1 MIGEL
6 LHEIR
11 NYFDKSR
18 HFGTFRIVDGSPIF
32 NEREIPIQTGQYFR
46 ICGSVFND
54 GVYQYPYTEL
64 RDEEW
69 TGAIWLLA
77 IPQEVIDLSNDID
90 KWNDAYGATGPYTSE
105 SFAGYS
111 YTKATSKNGGKY
123 TWKDEFASQL
133 KRWRKIC
140 PY

>member
-11 NYFDKSR
+11 NYFDMSR

-32 NEREIPIQTGQYFR
+32 DD

-54 GVYQYPYTEL
+54 GVYQYPFEDL

-69 TGAIWLLA
+69 TGAVWLLA
-77 IPQEVIDLSNDID
+77 IPQEIIELSEEID
-90 KWNDAYGATGPYTSE
+90 KWKEQYGAAGPYTSE

-111 YTKATSKNGGKY
+111 YTKATGKDGGKY
-123 TWKDEFASQL
+123 TWKDEFASEL

>member
-18 HFGTFRIVDGSPIF
+18 HFGTFRIVDGSLIF
-32 NEREIPIQTGQYFR
+32 DEKEIPIQVGQYFR

-54 GVYQYPYTEL
+54 GVYQYPYEEL

-123 TWKDEFASQL
+123 TWKDEFANQL

>member
-32 NEREIPIQTGQYFR
+32 DGIPIQTGQYFR
-46 ICGSVFND
+46 ICGSIFND
-54 GVYQYPYTEL
+54 GVYMYPCNDL
-64 RDEEW
+64 KDEEW
-69 TGAIWLLA
+69 CGAVWLLA
-77 IPQEVIDLSNDID
+77 IPQDVIALSEDID
-90 KWNDAYGATGPYTSE
+90 KWVEQYGTSGPYTSE

-111 YTKATSKNGGKY
+111 YSKATSKDGGKY
-123 TWKDEFASQL
+123 TWKDEFANQL
-133 KRWRKIC
+133 SRWRKIC

>member
-18 HFGTFRIVDGSPIF
+18 YFGTFRIVDGSPILDD
-32 NEREIPIQTGQYFR
+32 IPIQNGQYIR

-54 GVYQYPYTEL
+54 GVYQYPTNDL
-64 RDEEW
+64 IDEEW
-69 TGAIWLLA
+69 SGAVWLLA
-77 IPQEVIDLSNDID
+77 IPKDVLDLSDEID
-90 KWNDAYGATGPYTSE
+90 AWKDKHGATGPYASE

-111 YTKATSKNGGKY
+111 YTKATSKNGGAY
-123 TWKDEFASQL
+123 TWKDEFGSQL
-133 KRWRKIC
+133 NRWRKIC

>member
-18 HFGTFRIVDGSPIF
+18 HFGTFRIVGGSLIF
-32 NEREIPIQTGQYFR
+32 DEKEIPIQTGQYFR

-54 GVYQYPYTEL
+54 GVYQFPCEEL

-69 TGAIWLLA
+69 RGAIWLLA

-90 KWNDAYGATGPYTSE
+90 KWNEAYGTTGPYTSE

-123 TWKDEFASQL
+123 TWKDEFANQL

>member
-18 HFGTFRIVDGSPIF
+18 YFGTFQIVDGSLIF
-32 NEREIPIQTGQYFR
+32 DEIPIQTGQYFR

-54 GVYQYPYTEL
+54 GVYQHPCTEL
-64 RDEEW
+64 RDEEFR
-69 TGAIWLLA
+69 GAVWLLA
-77 IPQEVIDLSNDID
+77 IPDEVIELSRSID
-90 KWNDAYGATGPYTSE
+90 EWNGKHGASGPFTSE

-111 YTKATSKNGGKY
+111 YTKATSKNGGAY
-123 TWKDEFASQL
+123 TWRDEFASQL
-133 KRWRKIC
+133 NRWRKIC

>member
-32 NEREIPIQTGQYFR
+32 DDEIPIQSGQYFR

-54 GVYQYPYTEL
+54 GVYMYPCEDL
-64 RDEEW
+64 QDEEW
-69 TGAIWLLA
+69 TGSIWLLA
-77 IPQEVIDLSNDID
+77 VPPEVVALSDDID
-90 KWNDAYGATGPYTSE
+90 KWVEQYGTSGPFSSE
-105 SFAGYS
+105 SFAGYA
-111 YTKATSKNGGKY
+111 YTKATTKSGGKY
-123 TWKDEFASQL
+123 TWKDEFASPL

>member
-11 NYFDKSR
+11 NYFDISR
-18 HFGTFRIVDGSPIF
+18 HFGTFRIVDGSPNF
-32 NEREIPIQTGQYFR
+32 DGIPIQPGQYFR

-54 GVYQYPYTEL
+54 GVYMYPSTHIK
-64 RDEEW
+64 DEEW
-69 TGAIWLLA
+69 TGAVWVLA
-77 IPQEVIDLSNDID
+77 VPLEVIELSEEID
-90 KWNDAYGATGPYTSE
+90 KWKEQYGTAGPYTSE

-111 YTKATSKNGGKY
+111 YTKATAKDGGKY
-123 TWKDEFASQL
+123 SWKDEFADQL

>member
-18 HFGTFRIVDGSPIF
+18 HFGTFQIVDGSPIF
-32 NEREIPIQTGQYFR
+32 DGIPIQTGQYFR

-54 GVYQYPYTEL
+54 GVYLHPCYDL
-64 RDEEW
+64 IDEEW
-69 TGAIWLLA
+69 EGTVWLLA
-77 IPQEVIDLSNDID
+77 IPPEVVALSEEID
-90 KWNDAYGATGPYTSE
+90 KWKEQYGATGPYTTE

-111 YTKATSKNGGKY
+111 YTKATAKNGGKY
-123 TWKDEFASQL
+123 SWKDEFADQL

>member
-32 NEREIPIQTGQYFR
+32 DGIPIQTGQYFR
-46 ICGSVFND
+46 ICGSVH
-54 GVYQYPYTEL
+54 
-64 RDEEW
+64 
-69 TGAIWLLA
+69 
-77 IPQEVIDLSNDID
+77 
-90 KWNDAYGATGPYTSE
+90 YGTTGPFSGE
-105 SFAGYS
+105 SFAGYA
-111 YTKATSKNGGKY
+111 YTRATGKNGGKY
-123 TWKDEFASQL
+123 TEKDEFADQL

>member
-18 HFGTFRIVDGSPIF
+18 HFGAFRIVDGSPIF
-32 NEREIPIQTGQYFR
+32 DGIPIQTGQYFR

-54 GVYQYPYTEL
+54 GVYLYPTNNL
-64 RDEEW
+64 FDEEW
-69 TGAIWLLA
+69 TGAVWLLA
-77 IPQEVIDLSNDID
+77 IPQEIIELSEEID
-90 KWNDAYGATGPYTSE
+90 KWKEQYGTTGPYTSE

-111 YTKATSKNGGKY
+111 YTKATAKDGGAY

>member
-18 HFGTFRIVDGSPIF
+18 YFGTFRIVDGSPMF
-32 NEREIPIQTGQYFR
+32 DDIPIQNGQYIR
-46 ICGSVFND
+46 ICGSTFND
-54 GVYQYPYTEL
+54 GVYQYPTNDL
-64 RDEEW
+64 IDEEW
-69 TGAIWLLA
+69 SGAVWLLA
-77 IPQEVIDLSNDID
+77 IPKDVLDLSDEID
-90 KWNDAYGATGPYTSE
+90 AWKEKYGATGLYTSE

-111 YTKATSKNGGKY
+111 YTKATSKNGGAY
-123 TWKDEFASQL
+123 TWKDEFASRL
-133 KRWRKIC
+133 NRWRKIC

>member
-1 MIGEL
+1 MLTEL
-6 LHEIR
+6 CQELR
-11 NYFDKSR
+11 NWFDRKKF
-18 HFGTFRIVDGSPIF
+18 FGTFTIENGQIIVPDGSLQ
-32 NEREIPIQTGQYFR
+32 NGQYFR

-54 GVYQYPYTEL
+54 GVYQYPFEDL

-77 IPQEVIDLSNDID
+77 IPQEVIDLSEKIKEWTDQ
-90 KWNDAYGATGPYTSE
+90 YGASGPYTSE

-111 YTKATSKNGGKY
+111 YTKATNKDGGKY
-123 TWKDEFASQL
+123 TWKDEFASEL

>member
-11 NYFDKSR
+11 NYFDMSR

-32 NEREIPIQTGQYFR
+32 DGIPIQTGQYFR

-54 GVYQYPYTEL
+54 GVYQYPFEDL

-69 TGAIWLLA
+69 TGAVWLLA
-77 IPQEVIDLSNDID
+77 IPQEIIELSEEID
-90 KWNDAYGATGPYTSE
+90 KWKEQYGAAGPYTSE

-111 YTKATSKNGGKY
+111 YTKATGKDGGKY
-123 TWKDEFASQL
+123 TWKDEFASEL

>member
-18 HFGTFRIVDGSPIF
+18 HFGTFRIVDGSPILSD
-32 NEREIPIQTGQYFR
+32 IPVQDGQYIR

-54 GVYQYPYTEL
+54 GVYQYPINEL

-69 TGAIWLLA
+69 SGAVWLLA
-77 IPQEVIDLSNDID
+77 IPQEVIELSEEID
-90 KWNDAYGATGPYTSE
+90 KWKEKYGASGPYTSE

-111 YTKATSKNGGKY
+111 YTRATSKSGGAY

-133 KRWRKIC
+133 NRWRKIC

>member
-32 NEREIPIQTGQYFR
+32 DGIPIQTGQYFR
-46 ICGSVFND
+46 ICGSIFND
-54 GVYQYPYTEL
+54 GVYMYPCNDL
-64 RDEEW
+64 KDEEW
-69 TGAIWLLA
+69 CGAVWLLA
-77 IPQEVIDLSNDID
+77 IPQEVIALSDDID
-90 KWNDAYGATGPYTSE
+90 KWVEQYGTSGPYTSE

-111 YTKATSKNGGKY
+111 YTKATAKNGGKY
-123 TWKDEFASQL
+123 SWKDEFADQI

>member
-32 NEREIPIQTGQYFR
+32 DGIPVQDGQYYR

-54 GVYQYPYTEL
+54 GVYQHPYSDL
-64 RDEEW
+64 IDEEW
-69 TGAIWLLA
+69 RGAIWLLA
-77 IPQEVIDLSNDID
+77 IPQEVIDLSKEID
-90 KWNDAYGATGPYTSE
+90 AWNDGYGRKGPYTSE

-111 YTKATSKNGGKY
+111 YTKATSKNGGAY

-133 KRWRKIC
+133 NRWRKIC

>member
-18 HFGTFRIVDGSPIF
+18 HFGTFRIVDGSPILD
-32 NEREIPIQTGQYFR
+32 IPVQDGQYIR
-46 ICGSVFND
+46 ICRSVFND
-54 GVYQYPYTEL
+54 GVYQYPINEL

-69 TGAIWLLA
+69 TGAVWLLA
-77 IPQEVIDLSNDID
+77 IPQEVIELSDEID
-90 KWNDAYGATGPYTSE
+90 EWEKKYGASGPYTSE

-111 YTKATSKNGGKY
+111 NTRATSKGGGAY

-133 KRWRKIC
+133 NRWRKIC

>member
-32 NEREIPIQTGQYFR
+32 DGIPIQTGQYFR
-46 ICGSVFND
+46 IYGSAFND
-54 GVYQYPYTEL
+54 GVYMYPCVDL
-64 RDEEW
+64 GGGRSIKK
-69 TGAIWLLA
+69 IWLLA
-77 IPQEVIDLSNDID
+77 IPQEIIELNEEID
-90 KWNDAYGATGPYTSE
+90 KWDELYGVSGPFNNE
-105 SFAGYS
+105 SFAGYA
-111 YTKATSKNGGKY
+111 YTRATAKNGGKY
-123 TWKDEFASQL
+123 TWKDEFAGQL

>member
-18 HFGTFRIVDGSPIF
+18 HFGTFQVVDGSPIF
-32 NEREIPIQTGQYFR
+32 DGIPIQTGQYFR

-54 GVYQYPYTEL
+54 GVYIYPCQDL
-64 RDEEW
+64 MDEEW
-69 TGAIWLLA
+69 EGAVWLLA
-77 IPQEVIDLSNDID
+77 IPPEVVALSEEID
-90 KWNDAYGATGPYTSE
+90 KWTEQHGTAGPNTSE

-111 YTKATSKNGGKY
+111 YTKATAKDGGTY